1 MLICIF
7 FVQTWRGG
15 GVENKYVCKV
25 CFLERNVIISQVYQQ
40 AIDAIPD
47 PGLLT
52 DFGSFHFNRGRTQR
66 AEELYREALAI
77 DPNFL
82 VAKDR

>member
-1 MLICIF
+1 M
-7 FVQTWRGG
+7 
-15 GVENKYVCKV
+15 
-25 CFLERNVIISQVYQQ
+25 IISQVYQQ
-40 AIDAIPD
+40 AIDAILD